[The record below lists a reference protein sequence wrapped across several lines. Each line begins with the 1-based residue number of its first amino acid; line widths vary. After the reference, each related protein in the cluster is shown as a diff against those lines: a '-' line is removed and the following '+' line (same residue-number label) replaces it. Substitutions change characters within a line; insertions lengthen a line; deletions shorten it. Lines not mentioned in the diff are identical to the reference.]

1 MRIVKMAV
9 MTGFALAVGIFL
21 VSVIQEI
28 QEKDRTIPV
37 IESDRDVL
45 KISCDYEEEELLKGL
60 TASDAKDGDLTSQIL
75 VGDITRF
82 IEKGVS
88 DITYVVFDSGN
99 QSASLTR
106 RVQFE
111 DYSSPQ
117 LYLSQPLVFY
127 EGEGDY
133 EELRSRVTA
142 TDKLDGD
149 RTDWI
154 VQTDSNIN
162 FQKEGQYHIT
172 YEVSNSYGDSTA
184 MQLPVHV
191 LSGKAGSLE
200 VRLKKAIVYL
210 SSGEAIDTDKWLD
223 NVYDSQGDRVESV
236 NISASGQVDV
246 NTSGI
251 YEIRYQAD
259 DGDGNQGEN
268 WLTVVVQE

>member
-28 QEKDRTIPV
+28 QEKDRTMPV

-45 KISCDYEEEELLKGL
+45 KISCDYEEEDLLEGL

-106 RVQFE
+106 RVEFE

-117 LYLSQPLVFY
+117 LQLSQPLVFY

-133 EELRSRVTA
+133 EELRSRVKA

-191 LSGKAGSLE
+191 LSGKADSLE

-210 SSGEAIDTDKWLD
+210 SLGDAMDTDKWLD
-223 NVYDSQGDRVESV
+223 NVYDSQGDKVESV

-246 NTSGI
+246 NTPGI

-259 DGDGNQGEN
+259 DSKGNQGEN

>member
-21 VSVIQEI
+21 ISVIQEI
-28 QEKDRTIPV
+28 QERDRTMPV
-37 IESDRDVL
+37 IESDRDIL
-45 KISCDYEEEELLKGL
+45 KISCDYEEEDLLQGL

>member
-37 IESDRDVL
+37 IESDRDIL

-111 DYSSPQ
+111 DYSSPRLQ
-117 LYLSQPLVFY
+117 LSQPLVFY